1 MTNTT
6 HLDRLLCRDTELG
19 QGNSNSLI
27 SIAEF
32 YTDCTLSLPMIQWWY
47 SASSLKETVQQ
58 EKYKFLIFLKNT

>member
-32 YTDCTLSLPMIQWWY
+32 YTAL
-47 SASSLKETVQQ
+47 
-58 EKYKFLIFLKNT
+58 